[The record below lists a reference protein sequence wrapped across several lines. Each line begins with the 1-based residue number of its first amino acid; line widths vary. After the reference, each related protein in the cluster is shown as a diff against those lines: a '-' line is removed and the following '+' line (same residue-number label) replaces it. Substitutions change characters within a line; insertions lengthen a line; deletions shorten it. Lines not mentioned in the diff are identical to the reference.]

1 MNDRVHYRS
10 TISKTPQQLK
20 ELRILNVAVIHPDDA
35 DGRQIT
41 QQLQRIGCRVQAFWP
56 PSISTPNNFDVVFLA
71 VRPDILDFDV
81 QWLMGEDAPTVIAVV
96 NYENPTIVEV
106 VLNLRAKAVLP
117 SPVRSFGLLSIL
129 VLAREAHKVNRSLQK
144 NLRKAEIKLQGFRHV
159 ENAKNILMKT
169 HNISESDAYE
179 LIRERAMST
188 RTTTE
193 EVAKTI
199 FDAHELLSMGVSNR
213 ITGQTLGNI

>member
-1 MNDRVHYRS
+1 M
-10 TISKTPQQLK
+10 
-20 ELRILNVAVIHPDDA
+20 
-35 DGRQIT
+35 
-41 QQLQRIGCRVQAFWP
+41 
-56 PSISTPNNFDVVFLA
+56 
-71 VRPDILDFDV
+71 
-81 QWLMGEDAPTVIAVV
+81 IAVV
-96 NYENPTIVEV
+96 NYENPTIVEA

-129 VLAREAHKVNRSLQK
+129 VLAREAHKENRFLQK

-213 ITGQTLGNI
+213 TTGQASGNL